1 MAVPLAVALAVALA
15 LLAAEALK
23 EPLLNVCMDA
33 KHHKSEPGPE
43 GRLYQQCSP
52 WKDNACC
59 TANTSLEAHKDQ
71 SYLYNFN
78 WNHCGVMPPKCKR
91 HFIQDT
97 CLYECSPNLG
107 PWIEQVDSSWRRE
120 RILHVPLCR
129 EDCEEW
135 WEDCKDALTCKENWH
150 KGWNWATGTNRCPW
164 GSMCRPFSQ
173 VFPRPQDLCEKIWS
187 NSFRYSPEPRGS
199 GRCIQMW
206 FDPAQGNPNVAVAR
220 YYARRQRSYPAQAG
234 GAPRALPC
242 PALLLLPLALLLLP
256 GQLGALGAQGPS
268 SL

>member
-1 MAVPLAVALAVALA
+1 MAVPLAVALEVGPGAVGCRGAEGA
-15 LLAAEALK
+15 AAERLHGRQTPQERA
-23 EPLLNVCMDA
+23 
-33 KHHKSEPGPE
+33 GPE

-78 WNHCGVMPPKCKR
+78 WNHCGVMPAKCKR

-220 YYARRQRSYPAQAG
+220 YYARRQRSYPSQAG

>member
-1 MAVPLAVALAVALA
+1 MARLSRA
-15 LLAAEALK
+15 LLPEKQLEDAWLCCAGSRGCRAAGSRDGSAAGRGSCGGPGAVGCRGAEEASAD
-23 EPLLNVCMDA
+23 VCMDP
-33 KHHKSEPGPE
+33 KHHKSESGPR
-43 GRLYQQCSP
+43 GRLCGSP
-52 WKDNACC
+52 WEGLGGSG
-59 TANTSLEAHKDQ
+59 TWQILPLT
-71 SYLYNFN
+71 
-78 WNHCGVMPPKCKR
+78 PKWSCV
-91 HFIQDT
+91 
-97 CLYECSPNLG
+97 L
-107 PWIEQVDSSWRRE
+107 QVDSSWRRE

-220 YYARRQRSYPAQAG
+220 YYARRQRSYPGQSPTG
-234 GAPRALPC
+234 LTSYILAPIMSRFVSAIKTR
-242 PALLLLPLALLLLP
+242 LLLSKAELEFPK
-256 GQLGALGAQGPS
+256 GPS
-268 SL
+268 VQG